1 MIDFIMLIFNLIED
15 IFNINTSHLK
25 GAQCILCGLTLGKK
39 LVKNEVD
46 IRKRM
51 IYPNKNDILGIVI
64 KNYGQTRMNI
74 KCQDGETRVCR
85 VRGKMKK
92 RMWVREGDVV
102 LVSPWDFQS
111 EEKGDIIF
119 RYTSN
124 QAFLLRQRGYLS
136 IEA

>member
-1 MIDFIMLIFNLIED
+1 
-15 IFNINTSHLK
+15 
-25 GAQCILCGLTLGKK
+25 
-39 LVKNEVD
+39 
-46 IRKRM
+46 
-51 IYPNKNDILGIVI
+51 
-64 KNYGQTRMNI
+64 
-74 KCQDGETRVCR
+74 
-85 VRGKMKK
+85 MKK

-136 IEA
+136 IEE